1 MNRESFKML
10 FSRAWAHLV
19 AMVREWI
26 ERRLTS
32 PQPPSPAET
41 WARVLQERWNF
52 DGSIVPDAIKV
63 LVPAEHGRCTVVWP
77 GLQWARALSSSI
89 AAFRLKVVVGH
100 QTASTL
106 VDAAEVIESHI
117 AWLFGGV
124 SIIGCERATDD
135 PNAVDFTIGRLPS
148 IADVVPQPGWDC
160 LAPAS
165 PLIYL
170 GVDASANSVFL
181 DPRERPGVIVSGEPG
196 SGKTLLMLRIAAEL
210 IRGGATGIVID
221 MKGAGDFGD
230 LARAVEVI
238 EDDLDAALD
247 AVQRVAQYMQER
259 QAWLRENGFRD
270 FWSTG
275 NALPLFLVIDE
286 VQELLATDGVD
297 TGRRRKAETIR
308 TTLTSI
314 AKRGRSAG
322 VFLVLG
328 SQKLTADALPTGL
341 RDALTLR
348 ISGSQPTAEA
358 ARAALG
364 ELRDG
369 EARPDLLPV
378 RRPGVMVLAGQGPH
392 NLVFQAPPLS
402 DDALLSILD
411 AGPEAQAA

>member
-1 MNRESFKML
+1 MNRESFRML
-10 FSRAWAHLV
+10 VDRAWARLV
-19 AMVREWI
+19 AMVRDWI

-41 WARVLQERWNF
+41 WARVLRERWNV
-52 DGSIVPDAIKV
+52 DGSIVPDALKV
-63 LVPAEHGRCTVVWP
+63 MMPTEHGARTVWP
-77 GLQWARALSSSI
+77 GLQWARVVSPQAVT
-89 AAFRLKVVVGH
+89 FRLGVVVGR
-100 QTASTL
+100 QTASDL
-106 VDAAEVIESHI
+106 VDAAEVIESYI
-117 AWLFGGV
+117 AWMFGV
-124 SIIGCERATDD
+124 SIISCERAADD
-135 PNAVDFTIGRLPS
+135 PNAVDFTIGRRSS

-160 LAPAS
+160 LIPAT
-165 PLIYL
+165 PFIYI
-170 GVDASANSVFL
+170 GIDAAANSVFL
-181 DPRERPGVIVSGEPG
+181 DPRERPGVIVSGESG

-210 IRGGATGIVID
+210 VRGGATGIVID
-221 MKGAGDFGD
+221 MKGAGDFAG
-230 LARAVEVI
+230 LAPAVEVI

-247 AVQRVAQYMQER
+247 AVQRVAQLMQER

-270 FWSTG
+270 FWSAG
-275 NALPLFLVIDE
+275 NALPLFVVLDE

-297 TGRRRKAETIR
+297 TGRRRKAETMR
-308 TTLTSI
+308 TLLTSI

-328 SQKLTADALPTGL
+328 SQKITSDALPTGL